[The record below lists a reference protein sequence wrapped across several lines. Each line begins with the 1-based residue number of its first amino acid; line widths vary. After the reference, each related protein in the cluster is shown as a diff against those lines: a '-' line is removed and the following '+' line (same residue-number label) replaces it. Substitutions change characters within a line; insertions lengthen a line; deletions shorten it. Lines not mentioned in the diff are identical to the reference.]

1 MRIYEYAKQVDVKS
15 KEIID
20 LLTAAGIEVKSHM
33 SVLDPEVVK
42 ILNRKYMKTADVQK
56 EQKPEQKEENKS
68 VKVEKPAAKKV
79 ATKRDVFAEETAKTE
94 TPRKEKAKKDAKVTQ
109 RETLRKETPKIS
121 RKDLKPVE
129 VVEDPDETGDIFAD
143 VDSDEL
149 FKYDDYEVQ
158 AKPKI
163 ARKKKG
169 SNVKKVKAEEESRV
183 ANIPIKVEDEENV
196 VYYSEE
202 LTVGDLCTMIG
213 KSTGDVLKQ
222 LLMLGIMASVNQSLD
237 RDTVELIA
245 GEAGFEVKDK
255 IFTDAVEFEKID
267 IFDDEENL
275 IKRPPVV
282 TIMGHVDHGKTSLL
296 DTIRKSRVTTGEA
309 GGITQHIGAY
319 QVEHNGELITF
330 LDTPGHA
337 AFTSMRA
344 RGAKITDICILVVA
358 ADDGVM
364 PQTREAVDHA
374 KAADVPIIVAVN
386 KMDKPEANPERV
398 MQELLQQELVPEEW
412 GGDTIYVKISAKAG
426 DGIEELLEMVTL
438 TAEMQDFKA
447 NPNRLSSGTVI
458 EAKLDKGR
466 GPVATLLVENG
477 TLQIGDAIVVGDQY
491 GRIRTMVD
499 DLANNVKTAK
509 PSTPIEIT
517 GIHGVPLAGDR
528 FMVFPSE
535 KEARQISEKRAVNTT
550 ARNNMPTAAV
560 TLDDLFS
567 QIREGDMKELN
578 VIIKGDVQ
586 GSVEALSGSLQKIE
600 VEGVSVK
607 IIRASVGTITEN
619 DITFAL
625 ASQAIIIGF
634 NVRPNS
640 SVRAAAETA
649 GIDMRLHSIIY
660 NAIDEIEAAMKGMLD
675 PVFVEK
681 VTGQLEIRQLFKVS
695 KVGTIGGCYVTEGT
709 VNRNSGVRV
718 IREGIVI
725 FEGNLSSLKRFKDE
739 VREVNAGYECG
750 ILVDRYNDIKEGDV
764 IEAYIMEEVRPV

>member
-1 MRIYEYAKQVDVKS
+1 MRVHEYAKQVGVKS

-20 LLTAAGIEVKSHM
+20 LLTAATIEVKSHM

-42 ILNRKYMKTADVQK
+42 VLDRKYKKQSAAKAVPK
-56 EQKPEQKEENKS
+56 A
-68 VKVEKPAAKKV
+68 KVESKTEKKAPKKMVAKKEIPKV
-79 ATKRDVFAEETAKTE
+79 
-94 TPRKEKAKKDAKVTQ
+94 PRKV
-109 RETLRKETPKIS
+109 
-121 RKDLKPVE
+121 LKPIE
-129 VVEDPDETGDIFAD
+129 VVEDPDDTGDIFAE
-143 VDSDEL
+143 VDADEL
-149 FKYDDYEVQ
+149 FKYDDYAQ
-158 AKPKI
+158 AAKPKI
-163 ARKKKG
+163 TKKKKG

-183 ANIPIKVEDEENV
+183 ANVPTKVEAEENM

-202 LTVGDLCTMIG
+202 LTVGDLCEQIG
-213 KSTGDVLKQ
+213 KSSAEVLKQ

-245 GEAGFEVKDK
+245 SEAGFEVKDK
-255 IFTDAVEFEKID
+255 IFTDVVEFEKLD
-267 IFDDEENL
+267 IVDNEADL
-275 IKRPPVV
+275 VKRPPVV
-282 TIMGHVDHGKTSLL
+282 TIMGHVDHGKTTLL
-296 DTIRKSRVTTGEA
+296 DTIRKSRVTSGEA

-344 RGAKITDICILVVA
+344 RGAKVTDICILVVA

-364 PQTREAVDHA
+364 PQTKEAVDHA
-374 KAADVPIIVAVN
+374 KAAGVPIIVAVN
-386 KMDKPEANPERV
+386 KMDKPEANPDRV
-398 MQELLQQELVPEEW
+398 MQELLEQELVPEEW

-426 DGIEELLEMVTL
+426 EGIEDLLEMVTI
-438 TAEMQDFKA
+438 TAEMQEFKA

-491 GRIRTMVD
+491 GRVRTMID
-499 DLANNVKTAK
+499 DLGSNIKTAA

-528 FMVFPSE
+528 FMVFSSE

-550 ARNNMPTAAV
+550 ARKNMPTAAV

-567 QIREGDMKELN
+567 QIKEGDMKELN

-586 GSVEALSGSLQKIE
+586 GSVEALSGSLQKID
-600 VEGVSVK
+600 VEGVNVK

-619 DITFAL
+619 DVTFAL
-625 ASQAIIIGF
+625 ASHAIIIGF
-634 NVRPNS
+634 NVRPTS
-640 SVRAAAETA
+640 SVRVAAATA
-649 GIDMRLHSIIY
+649 GVDLRLHSIIY

-681 VTGQLEIRQLFKVS
+681 VTGQLEVRQLFKVS
-695 KVGTIGGCYVTEGT
+695 KIGTIGGCYVTEGT

-718 IREGIVI
+718 IREGIVV
-725 FEGNLSSLKRFKDE
+725 FEGNLASLKRFKDE
-739 VREVNAGYECG
+739 VKEVNSGYECG
-750 ILVDRYNDIKEGDV
+750 ILVEKYNDIKEGDV
-764 IEAYIMEEVRPV
+764 IEAYIMEEVKPV

>member
-1 MRIYEYAKQVDVKS
+1 MRIYEYAKVANVKS

-20 LLTAAGIEVKSHM
+20 LLTAAGIEVKNHM
-33 SVLDPEVVK
+33 SVLEPEVVT
-42 ILNRKYMKTADVQK
+42 ILDRKYKKKPEEKKAPEKVQK
-56 EQKPEQKEENKS
+56 SE
-68 VKVEKPAAKKV
+68 EKPASKQ
-79 ATKRDVFAEETAKTE
+79 E
-94 TPRKEKAKKDAKVTQ
+94 EKAKETTEKEKSVRTKEERFAPRQAAPKKEAPKKEVSRMPKKV
-109 RETLRKETPKIS
+109 
-121 RKDLKPVE
+121 LKPVE
-129 VVEDPDETGDIFAD
+129 VLEDPDGGNDIFAE
-143 VDSDEL
+143 VDADEL
-149 FKYDDYEVQ
+149 FKYDDYAQ
-158 AKPKI
+158 RAKPKI
-163 ARKKKG
+163 TKKKKA

-183 ANIPIKVEDEENV
+183 ANVPTKVELEDNV
-196 VYYSEE
+196 VYYSED
-202 LTVGDLCTMIG
+202 LTVGDLCETIG
-213 KSTGDVLKQ
+213 KSSGEVLKQ

-245 GEAGFEVKDK
+245 AEAGFEVEDK
-255 IFTDAVEFEKID
+255 VFTDVVEFEKID
-267 IFDDEENL
+267 IVDEESSL

-282 TIMGHVDHGKTSLL
+282 TIMGHVDHGKTTLL

-319 QVEHNGELITF
+319 QVKHKGELITF

-364 PQTREAVDHA
+364 PQTKEAVDHA
-374 KAADVPIIVAVN
+374 KAAGVPIIVAVN

-398 MQELLQQELVPEEW
+398 MQELLEQELVPEEW

-426 DGIEELLEMVTL
+426 EGIEDLLEMVTI
-438 TAEMQDFKA
+438 TAEMQEFRA

-491 GRIRTMVD
+491 GRVRTMID
-499 DLANNVKTAK
+499 DLGQNIKEAA

-528 FMVFPSE
+528 FMVFSGE
-535 KEARQISEKRAVNTT
+535 KEARQISEKRAANTT

-567 QIREGDMKELN
+567 QIKEGDMKELN
-578 VIIKGDVQ
+578 IIIKGDVQ
-586 GSVEALSGSLQKIE
+586 GSVEALSGSLQKID
-600 VEGVSVK
+600 VEGVNVK

-625 ASQAIIIGF
+625 ASHAIIIGF
-634 NVRPNS
+634 NVRPTS
-640 SVRAAAETA
+640 SVRVAAQAA
-649 GIDMRLHSIIY
+649 GVDVRLHSIIY
-660 NAIDEIEAAMKGMLD
+660 NAIDEIEAAMKGLLD

-695 KVGTIGGCYVTEGT
+695 KIGTIGGCYVTEGT

-718 IREGIVI
+718 IREGIVV
-725 FEGNLSSLKRFKDE
+725 FEGNLASLKRFKDE
-739 VREVNAGYECG
+739 VKEVNAGYECG
-750 ILVDRYNDIKEGDV
+750 ILVEKYNDIKEGDV
-764 IEAYIMEEVRPV
+764 IEAYIMEEVKPV

>member
-1 MRIYEYAKQVDVKS
+1 MRVRVHEYAKEANVKS
-15 KEIID
+15 REIID

-33 SVLDPEVVK
+33 SVIDPEVVK
-42 ILNRKYMKTADVQK
+42 VLDKKYKKKAKPKSAPKTEK
-56 EQKPEQKEENKS
+56 KSEEQVVSKKAEEKAPRRTDAEKFE
-68 VKVEKPAAKKV
+68 VKKPAPKKEAPKKEITKISKKV
-79 ATKRDVFAEETAKTE
+79 
-94 TPRKEKAKKDAKVTQ
+94 
-109 RETLRKETPKIS
+109 
-121 RKDLKPVE
+121 LKPIE
-129 VVEDPDETGDIFAD
+129 VVEDPDETGDIFAE
-143 VDSDEL
+143 VDADEL
-149 FKYDDYEVQ
+149 FKYDDYAQ
-158 AKPKI
+158 RAKPKI
-163 ARKKKG
+163 TKKKKG
-169 SNVKKVKAEEESRV
+169 SNVKKVKAEEEVRV
-183 ANIPIKVEDEENV
+183 SNVVAEVEAEENV

-202 LTVGDLCTMIG
+202 LTVGDLCDTIG
-213 KSTGDVLKQ
+213 KSSAEVLKQ

-245 GEAGFEVKDK
+245 DEAGFEVKDK
-255 IFTDAVEFEKID
+255 VFTDVVEFEKLD
-267 IFDDEENL
+267 IIEDEANL

-282 TIMGHVDHGKTSLL
+282 TIMGHVDHGKTTLL
-296 DTIRKSRVTTGEA
+296 DTIRKSRVTSGEA

-319 QVEHNGELITF
+319 QVEHNGDLITF

-344 RGAKITDICILVVA
+344 RGAKVTDICILVVA

-364 PQTREAVDHA
+364 PQTKEAVDHA
-374 KAADVPIIVAVN
+374 KAAGVPIIVAVN
-386 KMDKPEANPERV
+386 KMDKPEANPDRV
-398 MQELLQQELVPEEW
+398 MQELLEQELVPEEW

-426 DGIEELLEMVTL
+426 EGIEDLLEMVTL

-447 NPNRLSSGTVI
+447 NPKRLSSGTVI

-491 GRIRTMVD
+491 GRVRTMID
-499 DLANNVKTAK
+499 DLGKNMKNAS
-509 PSTPIEIT
+509 PSTPVEIT

-535 KEARQISEKRAVNTT
+535 KEARQIAEKRAVNTS
-550 ARNNMPTAAV
+550 ARKNMPTAAV

-567 QIREGDMKELN
+567 QISEGDIKELN

-586 GSVEALSGSLQKIE
+586 GSVEALSGSLQKID
-600 VEGVSVK
+600 VEGVDVK

-619 DITFAL
+619 DVTFAL
-625 ASQAIIIGF
+625 ASHAIIIGF
-634 NVRPNS
+634 NVRPTS
-640 SVRAAAETA
+640 SVRLAADNA
-649 GIDMRLHSIIY
+649 GVDMRLHSIIY
-660 NAIDEIEAAMKGMLD
+660 NAIDEIEAAMKGLLD

-718 IREGIVI
+718 IRDGIVV
-725 FEGNLSSLKRFKDE
+725 FEGNLASLKRFKDE

-750 ILVDRYNDIKEGDV
+750 ILVERFNDIKEGDV
-764 IEAYIMEEVRPV
+764 IEAYIMEEVPR

>member
-1 MRIYEYAKQVDVKS
+1 MRIYEYAKEVNVKS

-33 SVLDPEVVK
+33 SVLEPEVIT
-42 ILNRKYMKTADVQK
+42 ILNRKYKKAAEPKK
-56 EQKPEQKEENKS
+56 EQEEAKKP
-68 VKVEKPAAKKV
+68 VKVDQSSTKKAAPKKEV
-79 ATKRDVFAEETAKTE
+79 
-94 TPRKEKAKKDAKVTQ
+94 KASQ
-109 RETLRKETPKIS
+109 REVLKKEVPKKEVPKIP
-121 RKDLKPVE
+121 REVLKPVE
-129 VVEDPDETGDIFAD
+129 VVEDPDDTGDIFAE
-143 VDSDEL
+143 VDADEL
-149 FKYDDYEVQ
+149 FKYDDYEEQ

-163 ARKKKG
+163 TKKKKA

-183 ANIPIKVEDEENV
+183 ANVPLKVETEENV

-202 LTVGDLCTMIG
+202 LTVGDLCAIIN
-213 KSTGDVLKQ
+213 KPTGEVLKQ

-245 GEAGFEVKDK
+245 DEAGFEVKDK

-267 IFDDEENL
+267 IVDDEESL

-426 DGIEELLEMVTL
+426 EGIEELLEMVTL
-438 TAEMQDFKA
+438 TAEMQDYKA

-477 TLQIGDAIVVGDQY
+477 TLEIGDAIVVGDQY
-491 GRIRTMVD
+491 GRVRTMTD
-499 DLANNVKTAK
+499 DLANSVQSAK

-528 FMVFPSE
+528 FMVFPGE
-535 KEARQISEKRAVNTT
+535 KEARQISEKRAANTT

-567 QIREGDMKELN
+567 QIKEGDMKELN

-634 NVRPNS
+634 NVRPTS
-640 SVRAAAETA
+640 SVRAAAEAA
-649 GIDMRLHSIIY
+649 GVDMRLHSIIY

-695 KVGTIGGCYVTEGT
+695 KIGTIGGCYVTEGT

-718 IREGIVI
+718 IREGIVV

-764 IEAYIMEEVRPV
+764 IEAYIMEEVKPV

>member
-1 MRIYEYAKQVDVKS
+1 MRVHEYAKQADVKS
-15 KEIID
+15 KEIIE
-20 LLTAAGIEVKSHM
+20 LLNAAGIEVKSHM
-33 SVLDPEVVK
+33 SVLEPEVVK
-42 ILNRKYMKTADVQK
+42 VLDKKYKKKAQSTPKAEK
-56 EQKPEQKEENKS
+56 
-68 VKVEKPAAKKV
+68 KPASKSTVVKKEV
-79 ATKRDVFAEETAKTE
+79 
-94 TPRKEKAKKDAKVTQ
+94 PKVS
-109 RETLRKETPKIS
+109 K
-121 RKDLKPVE
+121 KDLKPIE
-129 VVEDPDETGDIFAD
+129 VVEDPDETGDIFAE
-143 VDSDEL
+143 VDADEL
-149 FKYDDYEVQ
+149 FKYDDYAQ
-158 AKPKI
+158 ASKPKI
-163 ARKKKG
+163 TKKKKG

-183 ANIPIKVEDEENV
+183 ANVVAEIEAEENV

-202 LTVGDLCTMIG
+202 LTVGDLCEVIG
-213 KSTGDVLKQ
+213 KSSAEVLKQ

-245 GEAGFEVKDK
+245 VEAGFEVKDK
-255 IFTDAVEFEKID
+255 VFTDVVEFEKLD
-267 IFDDEENL
+267 IVDDETQL
-275 IKRPPVV
+275 TKRPPVV
-282 TIMGHVDHGKTSLL
+282 TIMGHVDHGKTTLL
-296 DTIRKSRVTTGEA
+296 DTIRKSRVTSGEA

-364 PQTREAVDHA
+364 PQTKEAVDHA
-374 KAADVPIIVAVN
+374 KAAGVPIIVAVN
-386 KMDKPEANPERV
+386 KMDKPEANPDRV
-398 MQELLQQELVPEEW
+398 MQELLEQELVPEEW

-426 DGIEELLEMVTL
+426 EGIEDLLEMVTI
-438 TAEMQDFKA
+438 TAEMQEFKA

-477 TLQIGDAIVVGDQY
+477 TLQVGDAIVVGDQY
-491 GRIRTMVD
+491 GRIRTMIN
-499 DLANNVKTAK
+499 DLGSNVKKAA
-509 PSTPIEIT
+509 PSAPIEIT

-528 FMVFPSE
+528 FMVFSGE
-535 KEARQISEKRAVNTT
+535 KEARQIAEKRAVNTN
-550 ARNNMPTAAV
+550 ARKNMPTSAV

-567 QIREGDMKELN
+567 QISDGDMKELN

-586 GSVEALSGSLQKIE
+586 GSVEALSGSLQKID
-600 VEGVSVK
+600 VEGVNVK

-625 ASQAIIIGF
+625 ASHAIIIGF
-634 NVRPNS
+634 NVRPTS
-640 SVRAAAETA
+640 SVRLAAENA
-649 GIDMRLHSIIY
+649 GVDMRLHSIIY
-660 NAIDEIEAAMKGMLD
+660 NAIDEIEAAMKGLLD

-695 KVGTIGGCYVTEGT
+695 KIGTIGGCYVTEGT

-725 FEGNLSSLKRFKDE
+725 FEGNLASLKRFKDE
-739 VREVNAGYECG
+739 VKDVSAGYECG
-750 ILVDRYNDIKEGDV
+750 ILVERYNDIKEGDV
-764 IEAYIMEEVRPV
+764 IEAYIMEEVPR

>member
-1 MRIYEYAKQVDVKS
+1 MRIHEYAKEANVKS

-33 SVLDPEVVK
+33 SVLDPDIIT
-42 ILNRKYMKTADVQK
+42 ILDRKYKKSPVSKQ
-56 EQKPEQKEENKS
+56 PEQKE
-68 VKVEKPAAKKV
+68 AAKDTGK
-79 ATKRDVFAEETAKTE
+79 TKEIKEEVKKTE
-94 TPRKEKAKKDAKVTQ
+94 QVTTAPKKEKKVLTKEERFAPRQVTTKKEAPKKEVSKLPKKV
-109 RETLRKETPKIS
+109 
-121 RKDLKPVE
+121 LKPI
-129 VVEDPDETGDIFAD
+129 VVLEDPDEKVDIFAD
-143 VDSDEL
+143 VDADEL
-149 FKYDDYEVQ
+149 FKYDDYEER

-163 ARKKKG
+163 TRKKKA
-169 SNVKKVKAEEESRV
+169 SNVKKVKAEDESRV
-183 ANIPIKVEDEENV
+183 TNVPTQVEIEENV
-196 VYYSEE
+196 VYFSEE
-202 LTVGDLCTMIG
+202 LTVGDLCTMI
-213 KSTGDVLKQ
+213 KKPTGEVLKQ

-255 IFTDAVEFEKID
+255 IFTDVVEFEKID
-267 IFDDEENL
+267 IIDDEL
-275 IKRPPVV
+275 SLVKRPPVV

-319 QVEHNGELITF
+319 QVEHKDELITF

-344 RGAKITDICILVVA
+344 RGAKVTDICILVVA

-398 MQELLQQELVPEEW
+398 MQELLEQELVPEEW

-426 DGIEELLEMVTL
+426 EGIEELLEMVTL

-477 TLQIGDAIVVGDQY
+477 TLEIGDAIVVGDQY
-491 GRIRTMVD
+491 GRVRTMID
-499 DLANNVKTAK
+499 DLGQNIKAAK

-528 FMVFPSE
+528 FMVFSGE
-535 KEARQISEKRAVNTT
+535 KEARQISEKRAVNTS
-550 ARNNMPTAAV
+550 ARKNMPTAAV

-567 QIREGDMKELN
+567 QIKEGEMKELN

-619 DITFAL
+619 DVTFAL
-625 ASQAIIIGF
+625 ASKAIIIGF
-634 NVRPNS
+634 NVRPTS
-640 SVRAAAETA
+640 SVRLAAEA
-649 GIDMRLHSIIY
+649 SGIDLRLHSIIY

-695 KVGTIGGCYVTEGT
+695 KVGTIGGCFVTEGT

-725 FEGNLSSLKRFKDE
+725 FEGMLASLKRFKDE
-739 VREVNAGYECG
+739 VKEVKAGYECG
-750 ILVDRYNDIKEGDV
+750 ILVEKYNDIKEGDV
-764 IEAYIMEEVRPV
+764 IEAYIMEEVKPV

>member
-1 MRIYEYAKQVDVKS
+1 MRVHEYAKQVNAKS
-15 KEIID
+15 KELIE

-33 SVLDPEVVK
+33 SVLEPEVVEVLDK
-42 ILNRKYMKTADVQK
+42 KYKKKAKNISTPK
-56 EQKPEQKEENKS
+56 EQKKS
-68 VKVEKPAAKKV
+68 MEKKI
-79 ATKRDVFAEETAKTE
+79 
-94 TPRKEKAKKDAKVTQ
+94 VTQ
-109 RETLRKETPKIS
+109 KETPKVS
-121 RKDLKPVE
+121 KKDLKPVE
-129 VVEDPDETGDIFAD
+129 VAPDPDDTGDIFAEID
-143 VDSDEL
+143 ADEL
-149 FKYDDYEVQ
+149 FKYDDYAQ
-158 AKPKI
+158 KAKPKI
-163 ARKKKG
+163 TKKKKN

-183 ANIPIKVEDEENV
+183 TNVPTEVESEANV

-202 LTVGDLCTMIG
+202 LTVGELCELIG
-213 KSTGDVLKQ
+213 KSSAEVLKQ
-222 LLMLGIMASVNQSLD
+222 LLMLVIMASVNQSLD

-245 GEAGFEVKDK
+245 NESGFEVKDK
-255 IFTDAVEFEKID
+255 VFTDAVEFEKIELV
-267 IFDDEENL
+267 DDLANL
-275 IKRPPVV
+275 EKRPPVV
-282 TIMGHVDHGKTSLL
+282 TIMGHVDHGKTTLL
-296 DTIRKSRVTTGEA
+296 DTIRKSRVTSGEA

-344 RGAKITDICILVVA
+344 RGAKVTDICILVVA

-364 PQTREAVDHA
+364 PQTKEAVDHA
-374 KAADVPIIVAVN
+374 KVAGVPIIVAVN

-398 MQELLQQELVPEEW
+398 MQELLEQELVPEEW

-426 DGIEELLEMVTL
+426 EGIDDLLEMVTI
-438 TAEMQDFKA
+438 TAEMQEFKA

-491 GRIRTMVD
+491 GRVRTMID
-499 DLANNVKTAK
+499 DLGNNVKKAA

-528 FMVFPSE
+528 FMVFSGE
-535 KEARQISEKRAVNTT
+535 KEARQIAEKRAVNTN
-550 ARNNMPTAAV
+550 ARKNMPASAV

-567 QIREGDMKELN
+567 QISEGDMKELN

-586 GSVEALSGSLQKIE
+586 GSVEALSGSLQKID
-600 VEGVSVK
+600 VEGVNIK

-619 DITFAL
+619 DVTFAL

-634 NVRPNS
+634 NVRPTS
-640 SVRAAAETA
+640 SVRLAAVNA
-649 GIDMRLHSIIY
+649 GVDLRLHSIIY
-660 NAIDEIEAAMKGMLD
+660 NAIDEIEAAMKGLLD
-675 PVFVEK
+675 PIFVEK
-681 VTGQLEIRQLFKVS
+681 VTGQLEVRQTFKVS
-695 KVGTIGGCYVTEGT
+695 KIGTIGGCYVTEGT

-718 IREGIVI
+718 IRDGIVV
-725 FEGNLSSLKRFKDE
+725 FEGNLASLKRFKDE
-739 VREVNAGYECG
+739 VKEVNAGYECG
-750 ILVDRYNDIKEGDV
+750 VTVERYNDIKEGDV

>member
-1 MRIYEYAKQVDVKS
+1 MRIHEYAKQVNIKS

-20 LLTAAGIEVKSHM
+20 LLAAAGIEAKSHM
-33 SVLDPEVVK
+33 SVLDPEVVA
-42 ILNRKYMKTADVQK
+42 ILDRKYKKAPATK
-56 EQKPEQKEENKS
+56 KPEPKAEKKKASEVTKEVTKEETKE
-68 VKVEKPAAKKV
+68 VKKAEPKKEKKPEPKKEDKFAPRKAVVKKEVPKKEVPKVPKKV
-79 ATKRDVFAEETAKTE
+79 
-94 TPRKEKAKKDAKVTQ
+94 
-109 RETLRKETPKIS
+109 
-121 RKDLKPVE
+121 LKPV
-129 VVEDPDETGDIFAD
+129 VVLEDPDEKVDIFAE
-143 VDSDEL
+143 VDADEL
-149 FKYDDYEVQ
+149 FKYDDYEQQ

-163 ARKKKG
+163 TKKKKG

-183 ANIPIKVEDEENV
+183 ANVPAKVEAEENV

-202 LTVGDLCTMIG
+202 LTVGDLCNIIG
-213 KSTGDVLKQ
+213 KSTGEVLKQ

-245 GEAGFEVKDK
+245 DEAGFEVKDK
-255 IFTDAVEFEKID
+255 VFTDAVEFEKID
-267 IFDDEENL
+267 IVDDETSL
-275 IKRPPVV
+275 TKRPPVV

-374 KAADVPIIVAVN
+374 KAAGVPIIVAVN

-398 MQELLQQELVPEEW
+398 MQELLEQELVPEEW
-412 GGDTIYVKISAKAG
+412 GGDTIYVKISAKVG
-426 DGIEELLEMVTL
+426 EGIEELLEMVTL

-477 TLQIGDAIVVGDQY
+477 TLKIGDAIVVGDQY
-491 GRIRTMVD
+491 GRVRTMID
-499 DLANNVKTAK
+499 DLAQNIKAAK

-528 FMVFPSE
+528 FMVFSSE
-535 KEARQISEKRAVNTT
+535 KEARQISEKRAVNTS
-550 ARNNMPTAAV
+550 ARKNMPTAAV

-567 QIREGDMKELN
+567 QIKEGDMKELN

-600 VEGVSVK
+600 VEGASVK

-625 ASQAIIIGF
+625 ASQAVIIGF
-634 NVRPNS
+634 NVRPTS
-640 SVRAAAETA
+640 SVRAAAEAA
-649 GIDMRLHSIIY
+649 GVDLRLHSIIY

-675 PVFVEK
+675 PVYVEK

-695 KVGTIGGCYVTEGT
+695 KIGTIGGCFVTEGT

-718 IREGIVI
+718 IREGIVV
-725 FEGNLSSLKRFKDE
+725 FEGMLASLKRFKDE
-739 VREVNAGYECG
+739 VKEVKAGYECG
-750 ILVDRYNDIKEGDV
+750 ILVEKYNDIKEGDV
-764 IEAYIMEEVRPV
+764 IEAYIMEEVKPV

>member
-1 MRIYEYAKQVDVKS
+1 MRVHEYAKQVGVKS
-15 KEIID
+15 KEIVD

-42 ILNRKYMKTADVQK
+42 VLDRKY
-56 EQKPEQKEENKS
+56 NKQS
-68 VKVEKPAAKKV
+68 
-79 ATKRDVFAEETAKTE
+79 TAK
-94 TPRKEKAKKDAKVTQ
+94 PVSKAKPTPKAEKKQETKKIVAK
-109 RETLRKETPKIS
+109 KETPKVP
-121 RKDLKPVE
+121 KKMLKPVE
-129 VVEDPDETGDIFAD
+129 VVEDPDNTGDIFAE
-143 VDSDEL
+143 VDADEL
-149 FKYDDYEVQ
+149 FKYDDYEQ
-158 AKPKI
+158 RAKPKI
-163 ARKKKG
+163 TKKKKG
-169 SNVKKVKAEEESRV
+169 SNVNKVKAEEESRV
-183 ANIPIKVEDEENV
+183 ANVPTKVETEDNV

-202 LTVGDLCTMIG
+202 LTVGDLCEAIG
-213 KSTGDVLKQ
+213 KSSADVLKQ

-245 GEAGFEVKDK
+245 SEAGFEVKDK
-255 IFTDAVEFEKID
+255 VFTDVVEFEKLD
-267 IFDDEENL
+267 IVDDEAHL

-282 TIMGHVDHGKTSLL
+282 TIMGHVDHGKTTLL
-296 DTIRKSRVTTGEA
+296 DTIRKSRVTSGEA

-319 QVEHNGELITF
+319 QVEHNNELITF

-344 RGAKITDICILVVA
+344 RGAKVTDICILVVA

-364 PQTREAVDHA
+364 PQTKEAVDHA
-374 KAADVPIIVAVN
+374 KAAGVPIIVAVN
-386 KMDKPEANPERV
+386 KMDKPEANPDRV
-398 MQELLQQELVPEEW
+398 MQELLEQELVPEEW

-426 DGIEELLEMVTL
+426 EGIEDLLEMVTI
-438 TAEMQDFKA
+438 TAEMQEFKA

-491 GRIRTMVD
+491 GRVRTMID
-499 DLANNVKTAK
+499 DLGKNIKKAA

-528 FMVFPSE
+528 FMVFSSE

-550 ARNNMPTAAV
+550 ARKNIPTAAV

-567 QIREGDMKELN
+567 QIKEGDMKELN

-586 GSVEALSGSLQKIE
+586 GSVEALSGSLQKID
-600 VEGVSVK
+600 VEGVNVK

-619 DITFAL
+619 DVTFAL

-634 NVRPNS
+634 NVRPSS
-640 SVRAAAETA
+640 SVRVAAKAA
-649 GIDMRLHSIIY
+649 GVDLRLHSIIY

-695 KVGTIGGCYVTEGT
+695 KIGTIGGCYVTEGT

-718 IREGIVI
+718 IREGIVV
-725 FEGNLSSLKRFKDE
+725 FEGNLASLKRFKDE
-739 VREVNAGYECG
+739 VKEVNAGYECG
-750 ILVDRYNDIKEGDV
+750 ILVERYNDIKEGDV
-764 IEAYIMEEVRPV
+764 IEAYIMEEVKPV

>member
-1 MRIYEYAKQVDVKS
+1 MRVHEYAKQVNVKS

-33 SVLDPEVVK
+33 SILEPEVVK
-42 ILNRKYMKTADVQK
+42 VLDRKYKKTA
-56 EQKPEQKEENKS
+56 
-68 VKVEKPAAKKV
+68 KPAKSAEKRSNRQVLKK
-79 ATKRDVFAEETAKTE
+79 E
-94 TPRKEKAKKDAKVTQ
+94 PPKVS
-109 RETLRKETPKIS
+109 K
-121 RKDLKPVE
+121 KDLKPVI

-143 VDSDEL
+143 VDEDEL
-149 FKYDDYEVQ
+149 FKFDDYAQ
-158 AKPKI
+158 KAKPKI
-163 ARKKKG
+163 TKKKKG

-183 ANIPIKVEDEENV
+183 SNTPLKSEDEENV

-202 LTVGDLCTMIG
+202 LTVGDLCQIIG
-213 KSTGDVLKQ
+213 KSTAEILKQ
-222 LLMLGIMASVNQSLD
+222 LLMLGTMATVNQSLD

-245 GEAGFEVKDK
+245 DEAGFEVKDK
-255 IFTDAVEFEKID
+255 LFTDVVEFEKLD
-267 IFDDEENL
+267 IVDDEGNL
-275 IKRPPVV
+275 VKRPPVV

-319 QVEHNGELITF
+319 QVNHNGEKITF

-344 RGAKITDICILVVA
+344 RGAKVTDICILVVA

-374 KAADVPIIVAVN
+374 KAAGVPIIVAIN

-398 MQELLQQELVPEEW
+398 MQELLEKELVPEEW

-426 DGIEELLEMVTL
+426 EGIDELLEMITL
-438 TAEMQDFKA
+438 TAEMQEYRA

-477 TLQIGDAIVVGDQY
+477 TLQTGDAIVVGDQY
-491 GRIRTMVD
+491 GRVRAMTN
-499 DLANNVKTAK
+499 DLGKVIKKAG
-509 PSTPIEIT
+509 PSMPIEIT
-517 GIHGVPLAGDR
+517 GINGVPLAGDR
-528 FMVFPSE
+528 FMVFSSE
-535 KEARQISEKRAVNTT
+535 REARQIAEKRSANTT

-567 QIREGDMKELN
+567 QIKEGDMKELN

-586 GSVEALSGSLQKIE
+586 GSVEALSGSLQKID
-600 VEGVSVK
+600 VEGVNVK

-634 NVRPNS
+634 NVRPTS
-640 SVRAAAETA
+640 TVRIAAETT
-649 GIDMRLHSIIY
+649 GVDLRLHSIIY
-660 NAIDEIEAAMKGMLD
+660 NAIDEIEAAMTGLLD

-695 KVGTIGGCYVTEGT
+695 KIGTIGGAYVTEG
-709 VNRNSGVRV
+709 VINRNSGVRV
-718 IREGIVI
+718 IREGIVV
-725 FEGNLSSLKRFKDE
+725 FEGMLASLKRFKDE
-739 VREVNAGYECG
+739 VKEVRAGFECG
-750 ILVDRYNDIKEGDV
+750 ILVERYNDIKEGDV
-764 IEAYIMEEVRPV
+764 IEAYIMEEVKRTK

>member
-33 SVLDPEVVK
+33 SVLEPEVIT
-42 ILNRKYMKTADVQK
+42 ILNRKYKKSIDKT
-56 EQKPEQKEENKS
+56 EQKEAQKTVKTDKS
-68 VKVEKPAAKKV
+68 P
-79 ATKRDVFAEETAKTE
+79 TAKTVEKKE
-94 TPRKEKAKKDAKVTQ
+94 TQVSQKDKASQKETKASQKEALK
-109 RETLRKETPKIS
+109 KETPKIP
-121 RKDLKPVE
+121 REVLKPVE
-129 VVEDPDETGDIFAD
+129 VTHDPDETGDIFAE
-143 VDSDEL
+143 VDTDEL
-149 FKYDDYEVQ
+149 FKYDDYERQ

-163 ARKKKG
+163 TRKKKA

-183 ANIPIKVEDEENV
+183 ANVPIEVETEENV

-202 LTVGDLCTMIG
+202 MTVGDLCAIIG
-213 KSTGDVLKQ
+213 KSTGEVLKQ

-237 RDTVELIA
+237 RDTIELIA
-245 GEAGFEVKDK
+245 DEAGFEVKDK
-255 IFTDAVEFEKID
+255 VFTDTVEFEKID
-267 IFDDEENL
+267 IVDDEKNL
-275 IKRPPVV
+275 TKRPPVV

-319 QVEHNGELITF
+319 QVEHSGELITF

-374 KAADVPIIVAVN
+374 KAAGVPIIVAVN
-386 KMDKPEANPERV
+386 KMDKPEANPDRV
-398 MQELLQQELVPEEW
+398 MQELLEQELVPEAW

-426 DGIEELLEMVTL
+426 EGIEELLEMVTL
-438 TAEMQDFKA
+438 TAEMQDLKA

-477 TLQIGDAIVVGDQY
+477 TLEIGDAIVVGDQY
-491 GRIRTMVD
+491 GRVRTMID
-499 DLANNVKTAK
+499 DLGNNVQTAK

-528 FMVFPSE
+528 FMVFPGE
-535 KEARQISEKRAVNTT
+535 KEARQISEKRAANTT
-550 ARNNMPTAAV
+550 ARNNMPTVAV

-567 QIREGDMKELN
+567 QIKEGDVKELN

-619 DITFAL
+619 DVTFAL

-634 NVRPNS
+634 NVRPTS
-640 SVRAAAETA
+640 SVRAAAEVA
-649 GIDMRLHSIIY
+649 GVDMRLHSIIY

-695 KVGTIGGCYVTEGT
+695 KIGTIGGCYVTEGT

-718 IREGIVI
+718 IREGIVV

-764 IEAYIMEEVRPV
+764 IEAYIMEEVKPI

>member
-1 MRIYEYAKQVDVKS
+1 MRVHEYAKKYNIKS

-20 LLTAAGIEVKSHM
+20 LLTAAGLDVKSHM
-33 SVLDPEVVK
+33 SILEPEVVK
-42 ILNRKYMKTADVQK
+42 VLDRKYK
-56 EQKPEQKEENKS
+56 
-68 VKVEKPAAKKV
+68 KVEAKPAPKKQV
-79 ATKRDVFAEETAKTE
+79 VK
-94 TPRKEKAKKDAKVTQ
+94 KEAPKVS
-109 RETLRKETPKIS
+109 K
-121 RKDLKPVE
+121 KDLKPVV

-143 VDSDEL
+143 VDADEL
-149 FKYDDYEVQ
+149 FKYDDYAQ
-158 AKPKI
+158 RAKPKI
-163 ARKKKG
+163 TKKKKG

-183 ANIPIKVEDEENV
+183 ANVPTKVVDEENV

-202 LTVGDLCTMIG
+202 LTVGDLCLIIG
-213 KSTGDVLKQ
+213 KSSSEVLKQ

-255 IFTDAVEFEKID
+255 VFTDVVEFEKLD
-267 IFDDEENL
+267 ISDDEANL
-275 IKRPPVV
+275 SKRPPVV
-282 TIMGHVDHGKTSLL
+282 TIMGHVDHGKTTLL
-296 DTIRKSRVTTGEA
+296 DTIRKSRVTSGEA

-319 QVEHNGELITF
+319 QVKHNGELITF

-344 RGAKITDICILVVA
+344 RGAKVTDICILVVA

-364 PQTREAVDHA
+364 PQTKEAVDHA
-374 KAADVPIIVAVN
+374 KAAGVPIIVAVN
-386 KMDKPEANPERV
+386 KMDKPDANPERV
-398 MQELLQQELVPEEW
+398 MQELLEQELVAEEW

-426 DGIEELLEMVTL
+426 EGIEDLLEMVTL

-477 TLQIGDAIVVGDQY
+477 TLQIGDSIVVGDQY
-491 GRIRTMVD
+491 GRVRTMVD
-499 DLANNVKTAK
+499 DLGVNVQTAA
-509 PSTPIEIT
+509 PSAPIEIT

-528 FMVFPSE
+528 FMVFSSE
-535 KEARQISEKRAVNTT
+535 KEARQIAEKRAVNTT
-550 ARNNMPTAAV
+550 ARKNMPTAAV

-567 QIREGDMKELN
+567 QIKEGDMKDLN
-578 VIIKGDVQ
+578 IIIKGDVQ
-586 GSVEALSGSLQKIE
+586 GSVEALSGSLQKID
-600 VEGVSVK
+600 VEGVNVK

-634 NVRPNS
+634 NVRPTS
-640 SVRAAAETA
+640 SVRLAAENA
-649 GIDMRLHSIIY
+649 GVDMRLHSIIY
-660 NAIDEIEAAMKGMLD
+660 NAIDEIEAAMKGLLD

-681 VTGQLEIRQLFKVS
+681 VTGQLEVRQTFKVS
-695 KVGTIGGCYVTEGT
+695 KVGTIGGCYVTEGV

-718 IREGIVI
+718 IRDGIVV
-725 FEGNLSSLKRFKDE
+725 FEGQLASLKRFKDE
-739 VREVNAGYECG
+739 VKEVRAGFECG
-750 ILVDRYNDIKEGDV
+750 VTVDRYNDIKEGDV
-764 IEAYIMEEVRPV
+764 IEAYIMEEVKPT

>member
-1 MRIYEYAKQVDVKS
+1 MRVHEYAKQAGVKS

-33 SVLDPEVVK
+33 SVLDPAVVK
-42 ILNRKYMKTADVQK
+42 VLDRKYKKKPKAKPAPKTAK
-56 EQKPEQKEENKS
+56 KP
-68 VKVEKPAAKKV
+68 VAKKV
-79 ATKRDVFAEETAKTE
+79 VK
-94 TPRKEKAKKDAKVTQ
+94 KEPPK
-109 RETLRKETPKIS
+109 KIS
-121 RKDLKPVE
+121 KKVLKPVE
-129 VVEDPDETGDIFAD
+129 VAPDPDDSGDIFAE
-143 VDSDEL
+143 VDADEL
-149 FKYDDYEVQ
+149 FKYDDYEEQ

-163 ARKKKG
+163 TRKKKG
-169 SNVKKVKAEEESRV
+169 ANVKKVKAEEESRV
-183 ANIPIKVEDEENV
+183 ANVPTKVELDDNV

-202 LTVGDLCTMIG
+202 LTVGDLCEVIG
-213 KSTGDVLKQ
+213 KSSGEVLKQ

-255 IFTDAVEFEKID
+255 VFTDVVEFEKID
-267 IFDDEENL
+267 IVDEEASL

-282 TIMGHVDHGKTSLL
+282 TIMGHVDHGKTTLL
-296 DTIRKSRVTTGEA
+296 DTIRKSRVTSCEA

-319 QVEHNGELITF
+319 QVDHNGELITF

-344 RGAKITDICILVVA
+344 RGAKVTDICILVVA

-364 PQTREAVDHA
+364 PQTKEAVDHA
-374 KAADVPIIVAVN
+374 KAAGVPIIVAVN

-398 MQELLQQELVPEEW
+398 MQELLEQELVPEEW
-412 GGDTIYVKISAKAG
+412 GGDTVYVKISAKVG
-426 DGIEELLEMVTL
+426 EGIDDLLEMVTI
-438 TAEMQDFKA
+438 TAEMQEFKA

-477 TLQIGDAIVVGDQY
+477 TLQVGDAIVVGDQY
-491 GRIRTMVD
+491 GRVRTMVD
-499 DLANNVKTAK
+499 DLGNNVKQAE

-528 FMVFPSE
+528 FMVFSAE
-535 KEARQISEKRAVNTT
+535 KEARQISEKRAVNTS
-550 ARNNMPTAAV
+550 ARKNIPATAV

-567 QIREGDMKELN
+567 QIKEGDMKELN

-586 GSVEALSGSLQKIE
+586 GSVEALSGSLQKID
-600 VEGVSVK
+600 VEGVNIK

-619 DITFAL
+619 DVTFAL
-625 ASQAIIIGF
+625 ASNAVIIGF
-634 NVRPNS
+634 NVRPTS
-640 SVRAAAETA
+640 SVRMAAENA
-649 GIDMRLHSIIY
+649 GVDMRLHSIIY
-660 NAIDEIEAAMKGMLD
+660 NAIDEIEAAMKGLLD

-681 VTGQLEIRQLFKVS
+681 VTGQLEVRQIFKVS
-695 KVGTIGGCYVTEGT
+695 KIGTIGGCYVTEGV

-718 IREGIVI
+718 IRDGIVAY
-725 FEGNLSSLKRFKDE
+725 EGNLASLKRFKDE
-739 VREVNAGYECG
+739 VKEVNAGYECG
-750 ILVDRYNDIKEGDV
+750 VTVERYNDIKEGDV
-764 IEAYIMEEVRPV
+764 IEAYIMEEVKPV